1 MKKGLLVLLVIVVGV
16 YLFFNSETHKF
27 EKIADNVFVMHGP
40 LDEPNPEN
48 KGFMN
53 NPGVII
59 GKNGVIIIDPGSS
72 YQIGKMV
79 LDKVKAITDKPIFAV
94 FNTHVHGDHWLGNQA
109 IIEQY
114 PAVKIYAHKNMIKQA
129 KEGEGER
136 WVALMN
142 TLTEGATDGTIATF
156 PTDATTHLQIIKIDS
171 ETFKMHHDITG
182 AAHTNTDLMVEHIPS
197 KTLFLG
203 DNGFVHRQGRFDHT
217 SDMHGNIKAL
227 EYAINLNLT
236 HYIPGHGPTGDAN
249 HAVKPFLDYLLI
261 VQDEV
266 EKGYKEDLA
275 DYEIKPTA
283 LKKLATYRDWH
294 GFDSQ
299 FGKHI
304 NKMLLEVEALDD

>member
-1 MKKGLLVLLVIVVGV
+1 MKKSLLVLLVIVVGV
-16 YLFFNSETHKF
+16 YLLFNSETHKF

-249 HAVKPFLDYLLI
+249 HAIKPYLDYLLI
-261 VQDEV
+261 IQDEV

-275 DYEIKPTA
+275 DYEIKPIA
-283 LKKLATYRDWH
+283 LKKLAAYRDWH

-299 FGKHI
+299 FGRHI

>member
-53 NPGVII
+53 NPGVIV
-59 GKNGVIIIDPGSS
+59 GKNGAIIIDPGSS

-79 LDKVKAITDKPIFAV
+79 LDKVKAITDKPIVAV

-109 IIEQY
+109 VVEQY

-142 TLTEGATDGTIATF
+142 TLTKGATDGTIATF
-156 PTDATTHLQIIKIDS
+156 PTDATTNLQIIKIDS
-171 ETFKMHHDITG
+171 ESFKMHHDITG
-182 AAHTNTDLMVEHIPS
+182 VAHTNTDLMVEHIPS

-203 DNGFVHRQGRFDHT
+203 DNGFVHRQGRFDNT
-217 SDMHGNIKAL
+217 SNMHGNIKAL

-236 HYIPGHGPTGDAN
+236 HYVPGHGPTGDAN

-299 FGKHI
+299 FGRHI

>member
-1 MKKGLLVLLVIVVGV
+1 MKKSLLVLLVIVVGV

-40 LDEPNPEN
+40 LEEPNPEN

-94 FNTHVHGDHWLGNQA
+94 FNTHIHGDHWLGNQA
-109 IIEQY
+109 IVEQY
-114 PAVKIYAHKNMIKQA
+114 PAVKIYAHKDMIKQA

-156 PTDATTHLQIIKIDS
+156 PTDATTNLQIIKIDS

-203 DNGFVHRQGRFDHT
+203 DNGFIHRQSRFDNT

-236 HYIPGHGPTGDAN
+236 HYIPGHGSTGDAN
-249 HAVKPFLDYLLI
+249 HAVKPYLDYLLI
-261 VQDEV
+261 IQDEV

-275 DYEIKPTA
+275 DYEIKPIA
-283 LKKLATYRDWH
+283 LKKLAAYRDWH

-299 FGKHI
+299 FGRHI

>member
-114 PAVKIYAHKNMIKQA
+114 PAVKIYAHKDMIKQA

-203 DNGFVHRQGRFDHT
+203 DNGFIHRQSRFDNT

-275 DYEIKPTA
+275 DYEIKPIA
-283 LKKLATYRDWH
+283 LKKLAAYRDWN

-299 FGKHI
+299 FGRHI

>member
-114 PAVKIYAHKNMIKQA
+114 PAVKIYAHKDMIKQA

-156 PTDATTHLQIIKIDS
+156 PTDATTHLQICLWI
-171 ETFKMHHDITG
+171 
-182 AAHTNTDLMVEHIPS
+182 
-197 KTLFLG
+197 KTLSPRNRVLLG
-203 DNGFVHRQGRFDHT
+203 
-217 SDMHGNIKAL
+217 I
-227 EYAINLNLT
+227 
-236 HYIPGHGPTGDAN
+236 
-249 HAVKPFLDYLLI
+249 
-261 VQDEV
+261 
-266 EKGYKEDLA
+266 
-275 DYEIKPTA
+275 
-283 LKKLATYRDWH
+283 
-294 GFDSQ
+294 
-299 FGKHI
+299 
-304 NKMLLEVEALDD
+304 

>member
-40 LDEPNPEN
+40 LEEPNPEN

-72 YQIGKMV
+72 YQIGKMM

-94 FNTHVHGDHWLGNQA
+94 FNTHIHGDHWLGNQA
-109 IIEQY
+109 IVEQY
-114 PAVKIYAHKNMIKQA
+114 PAVKIYAHKDMIKQA

-203 DNGFVHRQGRFDHT
+203 DNGFIHRQSRFDNT

-249 HAVKPFLDYLLI
+249 HAVKPYLDYLLI
-261 VQDEV
+261 IQDEV

-275 DYEIKPTA
+275 DYEIKPIA
-283 LKKLATYRDWH
+283 LKKLAAYRDWN

-299 FGKHI
+299 FGRHI

>member
-1 MKKGLLVLLVIVVGV
+1 MKKSLLVLLVIVVGV

-40 LDEPNPEN
+40 LEEPNPEN

-94 FNTHVHGDHWLGNQA
+94 FNTHIHGDHWLGNQA
-109 IIEQY
+109 IVEQY
-114 PAVKIYAHKNMIKQA
+114 PEVKIYAHKDMIKQA

-156 PTDATTHLQIIKIDS
+156 PTDATTNLQIIKIDS

-203 DNGFVHRQGRFDHT
+203 DNGFIHRQSRFDNT

-249 HAVKPFLDYLLI
+249 HAVKPYLDYLLI
-261 VQDEV
+261 IQDEV

-275 DYEIKPTA
+275 DYEIKPIA
-283 LKKLATYRDWH
+283 LKKLAAYRDWH

-299 FGKHI
+299 FGRHI